1 MQDETRRLLLES
13 AGAAASSRN
22 VPSVSNLLATLS
34 SQQRPLSAQDILRD
48 PSMLSSLPAP
58 NTSLLGSLPAQ
69 KELLRDSSMLGS
81 LPAQNTSLLTSLP
94 AQNASIMSALTNRL
108 PRPSV
113 ANVARYPDTTE
124 VDSLILARTIA
135 ARRQLELK
143 QALAQQQDA
152 LMNEAYKRGREEAL
166 LSLLSFDGGEN
177 AQLSRKPVAAKSFPG
192 RQDGN
197 RDQETLAA
205 LGSSGIANRDQKSSY
220 FDASLLEDPDPVD
233 LANRRA
239 RGGVTE
245 PFPEKLHRMLSE
257 AEKDRTIKKSIGF
270 LPHGRAFVIHN
281 PITFVADIMPKFFR
295 QSRMSS
301 FQRQLNLYGFT
312 RITSGPDVGGYYHE
326 LFLKGR
332 PNLAVHMR
340 RVGATNSTKRKQSKP
355 DSRDPNFYAM
365 QPIGKTDISKKR

>member
-1 MQDETRRLLLES
+1 
-13 AGAAASSRN
+13 
-22 VPSVSNLLATLS
+22 
-34 SQQRPLSAQDILRD
+34 
-48 PSMLSSLPAP
+48 
-58 NTSLLGSLPAQ
+58 
-69 KELLRDSSMLGS
+69 
-81 LPAQNTSLLTSLP
+81 
-94 AQNASIMSALTNRL
+94 MSALHTTL
-108 PRPSV
+108 PQPSLG
-113 ANVARYPDTTE
+113 NVARYPDTTE

-143 QALAQQQDA
+143 RALAQQRDA

-166 LSLLSFDGGEN
+166 LSLLSFDSGEN
-177 AQLSRKPVAAKSFPG
+177 AQLSRKAVATKTFPE
-192 RQDGN
+192 RQYEN
-197 RDQETLAA
+197 NDQATLAA
-205 LGSSGIANRDQKSSY
+205 LGYSGIDNRDQKSSY

-245 PFPEKLHRMLSE
+245 PFPEKLHRMLTE
-257 AEKDRTIKKSIGF
+257 AEEDGTIKKSIGF
-270 LPHGRAFVIHN
+270 LPHGRAFAIHN
-281 PITFVADIMPKFFR
+281 PTTFVADIMPKFFR

-312 RITSGPDVGGYYHE
+312 RVTSGPDVGGYYHE

-340 RVGATNSTKRKQSKP
+340 RVGATNSMKRKQSKP

-365 QPIGKTDISKKR
+365 QPIGKTNISKKK